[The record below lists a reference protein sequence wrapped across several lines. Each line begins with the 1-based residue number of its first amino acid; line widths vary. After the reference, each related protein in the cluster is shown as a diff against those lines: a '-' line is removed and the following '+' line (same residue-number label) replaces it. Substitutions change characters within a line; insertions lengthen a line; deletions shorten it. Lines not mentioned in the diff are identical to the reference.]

1 MTFAIVPQV
10 VDEVAAR
17 FTRTLRCT
25 ERRTAVDLHWTRR
38 PQFQGHAREAA
49 REIIAA
55 AWRQIVN
62 AFNNLKIGAR
72 LGIAFAMCVAVML
85 ALTATA
91 KYGLAHVR
99 DDVDL
104 INKDRYAKVRLTTDI
119 KDDVNVVVLAAQNL
133 VIAKTP
139 AERDADQ
146 KEIGATRA
154 RIGDTFKKID
164 AMLVTEAAK
173 QDLAK
178 VQAAR
183 QHFLQEVD
191 VLQQL
196 ARTDD
201 AAKLHAQLDKL
212 RPVQHEY
219 TKVLADYAD
228 AQEELMIKAGEDT
241 SQTVDRTSM
250 MLIVAA
256 AIGAAVAVA
265 AAWGTTLSITRPIN
279 QAVQVARTVAAG
291 DLTSRIDVTRKDE
304 TGQLLEAL
312 KAMNGNLVNIV
323 NQVRQSSDSIATGSG
338 QIATGNQDLS
348 QRTEEQ
354 ASNLQQTAAS
364 MEQLT
369 STVKN
374 NADAAR
380 QATQLASSASEVAA
394 KGGKVV
400 GQVVG
405 TMEQITSASK
415 KISDII
421 GVIDGIAFQTN
432 ILALNAAVEAARA
445 GEQGRGFAVVAGEV
459 RNLAQRSA
467 EAAKEIKQL
476 INASVQTVE
485 AGSRLVADAGSTMD
499 DIVSQVA
506 RVNDLISEISAVTL
520 EQSTGISQVGDAVT
534 MLDQVTQQNAAL
546 VEESAA
552 AAESLKH
559 QAHRLVQAV
568 ASFRLDSSVAQK
580 AVATAPASA
589 PAPAPTATSS
599 KKPATPAARKPTVAV
614 AKVDTPREGPKPVGA
629 APMAD
634 NESWVTF

>member
-1 MTFAIVPQV
+1 M
-10 VDEVAAR
+10 
-17 FTRTLRCT
+17 
-25 ERRTAVDLHWTRR
+25 
-38 PQFQGHAREAA
+38 
-49 REIIAA
+49 
-55 AWRQIVN
+55 N
-62 AFNNLKIGAR
+62 AFNNLKIGVR
-72 LGIAFAMCVAVML
+72 LGIAFAVCVVVML

-119 KDDVNVVVLAAQNL
+119 KDDVSVVVLSAHNL
-133 VIAKTP
+133 VIAKSP
-139 AERDADQ
+139 AERDGDQ
-146 KEIGATRA
+146 KEIGAARA
-154 RIGDTFKKID
+154 RIGDTFKKIE

-183 QHFLQEVD
+183 QHFLKEVD

-196 ARTDD
+196 ARADD
-201 AAKLHAQLDKL
+201 AAKLHAQLDKV

-219 TKVLADYAD
+219 TKVLSDYAD
-228 AQEELMIKAGEDT
+228 AQEELMIKAGDDT
-241 SQTVDRTSM
+241 GQTVDRTSM
-250 MLIVAA
+250 MLIIAA
-256 AIGAAVAVA
+256 VIGATVAVA
-265 AAWGTTLSITRPIN
+265 AAWGTTRSITRPIN

-291 DLTSRIDVTRKDE
+291 DLTSRIDVTCKDE

-323 NQVRQSSDSIATGSG
+323 SQVRQSSDSIATGSG

-380 QATQLASSASEVAA
+380 QATQLATSASEVAA
-394 KGGKVV
+394 RGGTVV

-445 GEQGRGFAVVAGEV
+445 GEQGRGFAVVASEV
-459 RNLAQRSA
+459 RSLAQRSA

-485 AGSRLVADAGSTMD
+485 AGSRLVAEAGNTMG
-499 DIVSQVA
+499 DIVSQVE
-506 RVNDLISEISAVTL
+506 RVTDLVSEISAATL
-520 EQSTGISQVGDAVT
+520 EQSTGISQVSDAVT
-534 MLDQVTQQNAAL
+534 QLDQVTQQNAAL

-559 QAHRLVQAV
+559 QAHQLVQAV
-568 ASFRLDSSVAQK
+568 ASFKLDSALAQQ
-580 AVATAPASA
+580 AVAA
-589 PAPAPTATSS
+589 PAPASTIG
-599 KKPATPAARKPTVAV
+599 KKPAPTAARQSPVPPV
-614 AKVDTPREGPKPVGA
+614 KVDTAREAPKPVVA
-629 APMAD
+629 AAMAG